1 MARISQRLRLS
12 SLYAGATIVISF
24 AFNSTGAAADCS
36 LTQQIEINV
45 REPVSEMSQYGVVR
59 GNAEKAALS
68 AAIREGVGAVIRS
81 RTQVSLEQLDD
92 AVTERLLDLTLARSE
107 GRVSAFRVT
116 EEVLEQEGE
125 HRFLRLSI
133 EATVCA
139 PSEQAIPAILQVASV
154 QGPYGEVREDLR
166 PILVSA
172 LPAALPLVIVD
183 DSSGRYYHDLVVT
196 GRILSAR
203 SVVVD
208 NSERINLVTRVSGPQ
223 VAALIP
229 RTARRVTVV
238 GHVQATDP
246 MSRESRGETVELHR
260 NLTATADDSQ
270 AIEELIRETLAGA
283 AGKLY
288 HRVASEQE

>member
-1 MARISQRLRLS
+1 MRSPRNLRFQLRTVCTLLCIAVTAYS
-12 SLYAGATIVISF
+12 AAV
-24 AFNSTGAAADCS
+24 AADCS
-36 LTQQIEINV
+36 VTRQVETSV
-45 REPVSEMSQYGVVR
+45 REPVPDSAQYGAVR
-59 GNAEKAALS
+59 GKAEKAALG
-68 AAIREGVGAVIRS
+68 AALREGVGAVIKS
-81 RTQVSLEQLDD
+81 RTHVSLEQLDD

-107 GRVSAFRVT
+107 GRVAAYRVT
-116 EEVLEQEGE
+116 EEVLEQAGE
-125 HRFLRLSI
+125 DRFLRLSI
-133 EATVCA
+133 QATVCA
-139 PSEQAIPAILQVASV
+139 PVEQAIPAILQVASV
-154 QGPYGEVREDLR
+154 QDPYGEMREDLR

-196 GRILSAR
+196 GRILSAG

-208 NSERINLVTRVSGPQ
+208 NSERINLVARVSGPQ

-260 NLTATADDSQ
+260 NLTPTTDDSQ
-270 AIEELIRETLAGA
+270 TIEQLIREALAGA

-288 HRVASEQE
+288 HRLASEQE